1 MTMMTVE
8 HLSKEKQNSLDWKQ
22 KTDIVTIQVFELSL
36 NGNRDQFTNLLTELK
51 SKNVMFTLKITKNNL
66 FLLIY
71 SLNNSRN
78 TNKETG
84 LINYFVQTYSLRDTV
99 NAEEFFIQNVKK
111 VVQKDNILQFFQE
124 DGKQSYALAFLLSS
138 IDSDSNSFSKRFT
151 NFTTN
156 LVKADIFSIIISSIP
171 SIDRT
176 ASKNSKWAL
185 MLLAQDDNLIQ
196 IEKKE
201 ETFHRF
207 LNANSSK
214 LNCKLSYITKKEFVR
229 HKTNF
234 RYLVPWHYLKGEFTD
249 NVEINKLLKIDN
261 SSLNPAAG
269 YCTKTLSK
277 NQSPPAQ
284 EKLKIKEDQV
294 VKQPFPSV
302 KASKSNKHIS
312 TPVLAKVEKKPYT
325 KKIKRD
331 NYMVSNLD
339 DISIPMPKTVNV
351 VFDLEY
357 LKVKISKMF
366 KDFEFKETVI
376 FEDNFD
382 LVLRKG
388 SFYIF
393 IKFYKEIL
401 NQAEAYKI
409 IEHLGSI
416 AGLRNKFLCI
426 VVADIIEEKSMKI
439 LNEFNVLHLTLNDV
453 LLEDTLKSKIYNT
466 VLA

>member
-1 MTMMTVE
+1 MIAAE
-8 HLSKEKQNSLDWKQ
+8 NLSKEKQNSLDWKQ

-36 NGNRDQFTNLLTELK
+36 NGNRDQLTNLLTELK
-51 SKNVMFTLKITKNNL
+51 SKNVMFTLKIAKNNN

-78 TNKETG
+78 TNKNTA
-84 LINYFVQTYSLRDTV
+84 LINYFVQTYSLKDTV

-111 VVQKDNILQFFQE
+111 VVQKDNILQFFHE
-124 DGKQSYALAFLLSS
+124 GGKQSYALALLLSS
-138 IDSDSNSFSKRFT
+138 MDSDSTSFSKRFT
-151 NFTTN
+151 NFIIN
-156 LVKADIFSIIISSIP
+156 LVKADLFSIVISSIP
-171 SIDRT
+171 SIDRA
-176 ASKNSKWAL
+176 ASRHSKWAL
-185 MLLAQDDNLIQ
+185 MFLIQDDNRIQ

-201 ETFHRF
+201 DTFHRF

-214 LNCKLSYITKKEFVR
+214 LNCKLSYITKKEFVK

-234 RYLVPWHYLKGEFTD
+234 RYLVPWHYHKDEFTD
-249 NVEINKLLKIDN
+249 NVEINKLLNIDT
-261 SSLNPAAG
+261 PALTPAVED
-269 YCTKTLSK
+269 YTKTLSRT
-277 NQSPPAQ
+277 QSPPTQ

-294 VKQPFPSV
+294 VKRPFPSV
-302 KASKSNKHIS
+302 KASNSNKHS
-312 TPVLAKVEKKPYT
+312 SAQVKAKTKRKTKPT
-325 KKIKRD
+325 IIKRD
-331 NYMVSNLD
+331 NYLVSNLD
-339 DISIPMPKTVNV
+339 DISIPMPKTMNV

-357 LKVKISKMF
+357 LKVRISKMF

-393 IKFYKEIL
+393 IKFYKKIL

-416 AGLRNKFLCI
+416 AGLRNQFLCI
-426 VVADIIEEKSMKI
+426 VVADTIEEKSMKI
-439 LNEFNVLHLTLNDV
+439 LNEFNVLHLTLSDV

-466 VLA
+466 ILA

>member
-22 KTDIVTIQVFELSL
+22 KTGIVTIQVFELSS
-36 NGNRDQFTNLLTELK
+36 NGSCDQLTNLLTELK
-51 SKNVMFTLKITKNNL
+51 SKNVMFTLKITKNNF

-71 SLNNSRN
+71 SLNNSKN
-78 TNKETG
+78 TNKNTV
-84 LINYFVQTYSLRDTV
+84 LINYFVQTYFLKDTV

-111 VVQKDNILQFFQE
+111 VVQKGNILQFFHE
-124 DGKQSYALAFLLSS
+124 GGKQSFALALLLSS
-138 IDSDSNSFSKRFT
+138 MDSDSNSFSKRFT
-151 NFTTN
+151 KFIIN

-171 SIDRT
+171 SIDRA
-176 ASKNSKWAL
+176 ASRQSKWAL
-185 MLLAQDDNLIQ
+185 MFLTQDDNRIQ

-214 LNCKLSYITKKEFVR
+214 LNCKLSYITKKEFVKY
-229 HKTNF
+229 KTNF
-234 RYLVPWHYLKGEFTD
+234 RYLVPWHYHKDEFTD
-249 NVEINKLLKIDN
+249 NVEVNKLLKIDTHAL
-261 SSLNPAAG
+261 SPMVED
-269 YCTKTLSK
+269 YTKTLSRI
-277 NQSPPAQ
+277 QPPPTQ
-284 EKLKIKEDQV
+284 EKLEIKEDQV
-294 VKQPFPSV
+294 VNRPFPSV
-302 KASKSNKHIS
+302 KVSKSNKHITAPVTATAEK
-312 TPVLAKVEKKPYT
+312 TPNIAS
-325 KKIKRD
+325 IKRD
-331 NYMVSNLD
+331 NYLVSNLD
-339 DISIPMPKTVNV
+339 DISIPMPKIMNV

-357 LKVKISKMF
+357 LKVRISKMF

-393 IKFYKEIL
+393 TKFYKKIL

-409 IEHLGSI
+409 IEHLSSI
-416 AGLRNKFLCI
+416 AGLRNQFLCI
-426 VVADIIEEKSMKI
+426 VVADTIEEKSMKI